1 MMKPLNIKEVKVTN
15 VFHKGTATSDY
26 IITYEDLS
34 YQIFDVEDIT
44 EYDMHRIA
52 EFMKTSQIDVTI
64 RRYRKS
70 NTTKTIGRYYI

>member
-15 VFHKGTATSDY
+15 VFHKGTSSSDY
-26 IITYEDLS
+26 LITYDDLS

-44 EYDMHRIA
+44 EYDMHRIV
-52 EFMKTSQIDVTI
+52 EFMKTAQIDVTI

-70 NTTKTIGRYYI
+70 NIIKTTGRYFI